1 MSPEQI
7 IENKQYCALE
17 AVDKAH
23 YKDYMRTCYTKDYWH
38 NVGGKLSNKLKKKSS
53 FTDVN
58 AKLP

>member
-38 NVGGKLSNKLKKKSS
+38 NVGGKLSNKLKKKVHSQM
-53 FTDVN
+53 
-58 AKLP
+58 